1 MKILAIA
8 TLATAILPTCGCKS
22 IPSDYEPLCSKIA
35 SFANSTGDSATHSV
49 ELITDWGGLFAE
61 NKNTIAE
68 KTCKHG
74 DYGPGADLCAYLMEN
89 TSTEFPDA
97 NLNAVMVCLGAAR
110 PSEIVYDLEY
120 QSTNFWSHVA
130 KGVSSEIIVGV
141 DYSAGSE
148 SSAPSLKIMA
158 RKDQ

>member
-1 MKILAIA
+1 MKILAIGTMA
-8 TLATAILPTCGCKS
+8 AAISATCGCNS
-22 IPSDYEPLCSKIA
+22 IPSDYKPLCSKIA
-35 SFANSTGDSATHSV
+35 SFANSTSDSSTHTV
-49 ELITDWGGLFAE
+49 ELITDWGGRFSD

-74 DYGPGADLCAYLMEN
+74 DYGPGANLCAYLMEN

-97 NLNAVMVCLGAAR
+97 NLNTVMVCLGAAR
-110 PSEIVYDLEY
+110 PSELVYDLEY
-120 QSTNFWSHVA
+120 QSTNFWSHA
-130 KGVSSEIIVGV
+130 TNGVRPDIIVGV
-141 DYSAGSE
+141 EYSAGSE

>member
-1 MKILAIA
+1 VGVRAF
-8 TLATAILPTCGCKS
+8 LATTNLFAQRS
-22 IPSDYEPLCSKIA
+22 PLSRTA
-35 SFANSTGDSATHSV
+35 SATPRS
-49 ELITDWGGLFAE
+49 E

-74 DYGPGADLCAYLMEN
+74 DYGPGADLCAYLIEN

-130 KGVSSEIIVGV
+130 KGVHSEIIVGV